1 MKNVAEIK
9 LGIFEHWGF
18 LFQDLSVSW
27 CFWYFNRSV
36 EGLLLEIFQ
45 GKYFKVEI
53 VVSYFLQID
62 YFNFSVLSEE

>member
-1 MKNVAEIK
+1 MFHGVF
-9 LGIFEHWGF
+9 GI
-18 LFQDLSVSW
+18 LIDLSWVCIS
-27 CFWYFNRSV
+27 
-36 EGLLLEIFQ
+36 LLLEIFQ